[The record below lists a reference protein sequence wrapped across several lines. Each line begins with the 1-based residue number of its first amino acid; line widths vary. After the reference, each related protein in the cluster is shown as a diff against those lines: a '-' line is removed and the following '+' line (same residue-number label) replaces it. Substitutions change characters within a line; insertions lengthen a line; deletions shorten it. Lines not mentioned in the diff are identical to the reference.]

1 MVCLIILTFKHEKSF
16 WLVLKCI
23 RFTGKQTY
31 KTKKQQKTSFQMNNI
46 FNYLKKELII
56 QHVKYNYDR

>member
-1 MVCLIILTFKHEKSF
+1 MLCLITFKHENKN

-23 RFTGKQTY
+23 RFTEK
-31 KTKKQQKTSFQMNNI
+31 KHTKKNKKQKTSFQMNNI
-46 FNYLKKELII
+46 FNYLRKELII